1 MYCFLLIHGIFA
13 DSERTL
19 QDLPIDATTL
29 PSEVNEATI
38 YTYVRTQSSYHL
50 RTIRIYNRLISTP
63 VPSAAE
69 LIALD
74 DELMEGW
81 LESLPPYFCDD
92 NLPLPNEFLLGHSI
106 SRWRF
111 RIMRIIMY
119 RPFLIRWAQDGF
131 GAGKSPASPSQAS
144 SAEYEATKRCFKA
157 AEECIS
163 VIFQF
168 WSSATHTRLAAWY
181 VL

>member
-1 MYCFLLIHGIFA
+1 
-13 DSERTL
+13 
-19 QDLPIDATTL
+19 
-29 PSEVNEATI
+29 
-38 YTYVRTQSSYHL
+38 VRTQSAYHL
-50 RTIRIYNRLISTP
+50 HTIRIYNRLISSP
-63 VPSAAE
+63 IPSAAE

-74 DELMEGW
+74 DESIDGW
-81 LESLPPYFCDD
+81 LRGLPPYFCDD
-92 NLPLPNEFLLGHSI
+92 NLPLPNEYLLGHAI

-119 RPFLIRWAQDGF
+119 RPFLIRWAQDRHD
-131 GAGKSPASPSQAS
+131 AAPTSPLSPSQAA
-144 SAEYEATKRCFKA
+144 SAESIATKRCLKA

-163 VIFQF
+163 AIFDF